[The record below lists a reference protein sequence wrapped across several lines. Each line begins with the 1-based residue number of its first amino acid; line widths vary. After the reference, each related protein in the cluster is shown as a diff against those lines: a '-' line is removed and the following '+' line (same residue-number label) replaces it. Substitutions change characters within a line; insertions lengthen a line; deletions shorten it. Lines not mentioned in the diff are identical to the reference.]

1 MWDNVMRI
9 FDEMVNYTKEKVN
22 RIIFF
27 VKIHDKRIYLNQ
39 SFFIIDYRFIKLLL
53 SDGSFII
60 IEFMLKQS

>member
-27 VKIHDKRIYLNQ
+27 GKLHDKRIYLNQ

>member
-39 SFFIIDYRFIKLLL
+39 SFFIIDNRCIKLLL
-53 SDGSFII
+53 SES
-60 IEFMLKQS
+60 S